1 VVRRILSD
9 RSLEFSTHGFWIAV
23 YRGMLDERVPSVMLD
38 NKDIDYRWVIKAKV
52 KGLTVID
59 ETLVDIKLAPVLP
72 HHCLD

>member
-1 VVRRILSD
+1 
-9 RSLEFSTHGFWIAV
+9 
-23 YRGMLDERVPSVMLD
+23 MLDERVPSVMLD